1 MLKMCLL
8 HERILGDMSQT
19 NLFSATR
26 VLKMAWRSMEP
37 ARGRLG
43 KVGQSCGFD
52 KVADF
57 AALLFKF
64 GLVDA
69 FFHLPMITPISNS

>member
-1 MLKMCLL
+1 
-8 HERILGDMSQT
+8 
-19 NLFSATR
+19 
-26 VLKMAWRSMEP
+26 MEP